1 MSRPPSKKDRLL
13 RRKRVILH
21 TITLILLSIISY
33 KIYGYARDL
42 TQTIQFLNK
51 AVLAEG
57 VVIDVRQSA
66 HDDFVTM
73 LPSGKLATS
82 SESYYVPIVQF
93 TPKDCPPL
101 VRELPDISA
110 YDYEL
115 GQVVPLAILS
125 TEKEGQLTH
134 SVREHH
140 DHFLWG
146 AFAIKL
152 GICLLFIPTLYFIW
166 KRLRLRWS
174 PKKPARKKAAA
185 KKTAAKKKTPAKKSS
200 PRKGAEPVATT
211 GDSTEGA
218 AAPEPH

>member
-1 MSRPPSKKDRLL
+1 MSKRPSKKDRLL

-21 TITLILLSIISY
+21 SIALILLSIISY

-57 VVIDVRQSA
+57 AVIDVRQST
-66 HDDFVTM
+66 HEDFVTM

-82 SESYYVPIVQF
+82 GESYYVPIVQF
-93 TPKDCPPL
+93 TAQDCPPL

-110 YDYEL
+110 YDYKL
-115 GQVVPLAILS
+115 GQLVPLAILS
-125 TEKEGQLTH
+125 EEIEGQLTH
-134 SVREHH
+134 RVREHH

-152 GICLLFIPTLYFIW
+152 GSCLLFIPTLYFIW

-174 PKKPARKKAAA
+174 TKKPARKKAAA

-200 PRKGAEPVATT
+200 PKKELVTAAQ
-211 GDSTEGA
+211 DSTEGA